1 MATHGKR
8 DQLSD
13 APKFVVDATT
23 GKTGKQLY
31 GNASGTFLA
40 DAAETAV
47 ATNIS
52 HAGWIK
58 RTVGTGGRAGRVTT
72 ETLVAM
78 SSFIGDSTSF
88 SNATTTTI
96 ASGAGTTDDTILPD
110 A

>member
-13 APKFVVDATT
+13 APIFTVNAST
-23 GKTGKQLY
+23 GETGTELY
-31 GNASGTFLA
+31 GNANGVFLA

-47 ATNIS
+47 STNIT

-58 RTVGTGGRAGRVTT
+58 RTVGTGGRSGRVTT

-78 SSFIGDSTSF
+78 SSFVGDAVSF
-88 SNATTTTI
+88 SNTATENVAT
-96 ASGAGTTDDTILPD
+96 ALGTVDDTVLPD